1 MRISFETVLSQRTSS
16 GKRGFL
22 PPKAPRNQ
30 KQPLTPHVP
39 SSHSAA
45 PSPAAQSQSEQ
56 ADMHTCRA
64 VSVHPPHSHATLT
77 SRSSVAAVPRQ
88 AGKAPSLPACPVFP
102 APSSPSS
109 PAASAPCL
117 SLLAIRWSP
126 HALQRHARYS
136 NLLR

>member
-1 MRISFETVLSQRTSS
+1 MRISFETALSQRTSS

-22 PPKAPRNQ
+22 QPKAPRNQ

-64 VSVHPPHSHATLT
+64 VSVILHSHATLT

-126 HALQRHARYS
+126 HALQRHAQYS